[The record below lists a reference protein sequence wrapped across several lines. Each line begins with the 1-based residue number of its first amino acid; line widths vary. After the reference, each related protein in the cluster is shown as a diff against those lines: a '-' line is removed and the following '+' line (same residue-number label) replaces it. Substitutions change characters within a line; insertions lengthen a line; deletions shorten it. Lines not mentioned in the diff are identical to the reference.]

1 MSSSPKKKPVKAPAP
16 KKASEKKSVAK
27 KPAVKKAVTPKAA
40 PAKGKPAKAKPAVKA
55 PAKKPEKKSA
65 VKVAVPAKKAAPA
78 KPVAPTKKKPAV
90 KTVAPV
96 KNTNV
101 SKPAAP
107 EKKAEKKVAAPKT
120 VVAPKQAA
128 AQKKDKAEKKAPVA
142 AVEKRPAAP
151 AVPKPNYE
159 TVPTS
164 RQTVAKTKTVRLQ
177 SGQVERFSP
186 SELAEYKKKLLYML
200 DTLTSR
206 VGAMK
211 DSALK
216 GMEDVNPEEDG
227 TDASMRLV
235 TLKQV
240 GNQNQLRTEIEAAL
254 HAIDKGTFGVCE
266 HCGKLIRKVRLQA
279 QLFSKLCINCQNEL
293 EKRR

>member
-1 MSSSPKKKPVKAPAP
+1 MSSSPKKKPVKAPAR
-16 KKASEKKSVAK
+16 KKAPEKKSVAK
-27 KPAVKKAVTPKAA
+27 KPIAKKAVASKAA
-40 PAKGKPAKAKPAVKA
+40 PAKGQQTKAKPAVKA
-55 PAKKPEKKSA
+55 PAKKQVA
-65 VKVAVPAKKAAPA
+65 VKTTAPAKKAPPA
-78 KPVAPTKKKPAV
+78 KPVAPAKKKVAV
-90 KTVAPV
+90 KAVAPT
-96 KNTNV
+96 K
-101 SKPAAP
+101 KPAAP
-107 EKKAEKKVAAPKT
+107 VKKAEKKVMPPPKAAT
-120 VVAPKQAA
+120 
-128 AQKKDKAEKKAPVA
+128 QKKDKAVKKGPVAVTEKKPVA
-142 AVEKRPAAP
+142 TS
-151 AVPKPNYE
+151 PKPNYE

-164 RQTVAKTKTVRLQ
+164 KQTVAKTKTVRLQ
-177 SGQVERFSP
+177 SGQVERFSA

-254 HAIDKGTFGVCE
+254 HAIEKGTFGVCE

>member
-1 MSSSPKKKPVKAPAP
+1 MSSSPKKKPVKAPAQ
-16 KKASEKKSVAK
+16 KKAPEKKSVAK
-27 KPAVKKAVTPKAA
+27 KPIAKKAVVSKAA
-40 PAKGKPAKAKPAVKA
+40 PAKGKQTKAKPAVKA
-55 PAKKPEKKSA
+55 PAKKKAA
-65 VKVAVPAKKAAPA
+65 VKAVVPSKKAAPA
-78 KPVAPTKKKPAV
+78 KPATPAKKKVAVAAKAVAPTKKP
-90 KTVAPV
+90 VAP
-96 KNTNV
+96 
-101 SKPAAP
+101 A
-107 EKKAEKKVAAPKT
+107 KKAEKKVTPPPKAATP
-120 VVAPKQAA
+120 
-128 AQKKDKAEKKAPVA
+128 KKDKAVKKGPVAVAEKKPVA
-142 AVEKRPAAP
+142 AS
-151 AVPKPNYE
+151 PKPNYE

-164 RQTVAKTKTVRLQ
+164 RQTVAKAKTVRLQ
-177 SGQVERFSP
+177 SGQVERFSAN
-186 SELAEYKKKLLYML
+186 ELAEYKKKLLSML

-266 HCGKLIRKVRLQA
+266 HCGKLIRKVSLQA